1 MKITR
6 RQLRQII
13 KEEVTG
19 RSPEDVDPLS
29 GSWAIAM
36 IDMIQRAIDKGGKIY
51 GASWDGRRATLEFD
65 NDSSGA
71 IISQYF
77 YPEESYSMGL
87 PHGTPDPD
95 E

>member
-13 KEEVTG
+13 NEEVTD
-19 RSPEDVDPLS
+19 RSPEAVDH
-29 GSWAIAM
+29 SWAIAM

-51 GASWDGRRATLEFD
+51 GASWDGKRATLEFD

-71 IISQYF
+71 TISQYF
-77 YPEESYSMGL
+77 YPEESYSMGF
-87 PHGTPDPD
+87 PHGVPDPD